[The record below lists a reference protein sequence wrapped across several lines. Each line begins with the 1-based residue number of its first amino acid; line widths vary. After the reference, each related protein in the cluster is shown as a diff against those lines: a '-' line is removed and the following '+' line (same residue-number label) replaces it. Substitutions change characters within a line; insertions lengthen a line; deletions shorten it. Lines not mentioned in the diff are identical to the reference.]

1 LPYQRG
7 VVYSCVANVRL

>member
-1 LPYQRG
+1 LPYQHG